1 MGDSFIVVE
10 GYRSTPADRTNLRD
24 DAWSFALDQRAFGPR
39 RLVVAFA
46 DPSGRLRTIAHAP
59 RSDPP
64 ENALEACIRHLGW
77 AGAAAVAYCDEEVE
91 EGPPSPR
98 LAIDFA
104 LRRSVAAGYGVHL
117 VDWIACDD
125 QLFRS
130 SRLATAPAAE
140 WWDVPSP
147 PPARPAG
154 RGPGTPH
161 RRVRRRR

>member
-10 GYRSTPADRTNLRD
+10 GFRSTPADRTNLRD

-46 DPSGRLRTIAHAP
+46 DRSGRLRTIAHAP

-64 ENALEACIRHLGW
+64 ENALDACIQHLGW
-77 AGAAAVAYCDEEVE
+77 AGAVAVAYCDEPVDD
-91 EGPPSPR
+91 GPPPPS
-98 LAIDFA
+98 LALDFA
-104 LRRSVAAGYGVHL
+104 MRRSLAAGYGVHL
-117 VDWIACDD
+117 VDWISCDD

-130 SRLATAPAAE
+130 CRLATAPAAE
-140 WWDVPSP
+140 WWDVPT
-147 PPARPAG
+147 RPAAG
-154 RGPGTPH
+154 GAARRVGAPH